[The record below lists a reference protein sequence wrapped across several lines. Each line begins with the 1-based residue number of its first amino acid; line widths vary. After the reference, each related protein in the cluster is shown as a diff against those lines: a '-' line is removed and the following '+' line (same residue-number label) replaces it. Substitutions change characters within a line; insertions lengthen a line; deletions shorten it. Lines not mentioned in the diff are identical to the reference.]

1 MWRTAD
7 GHGPQRARTCR
18 HLVTGIW
25 SSSPD
30 VEHHPHH
37 NDGDFFMQQAA
48 MAATPFYGFFDGKGG
63 IYVQD
68 MNGQRQVGVSVERY
82 QEMERVANEAVAK
95 AEDYHKQLV
104 DAGLI
109 QPKRSPEEQLADLTG
124 QVGAMMQQ
132 FGVMTQQNMAL
143 SQQVSDL
150 TQKIAA
156 LTGGKNDEFSQHSQ
170 DVAAKEQ
177 PVAVK
182 GGSGAAAC
190 GPVQP
195 GQKRRP

>member
-1 MWRTAD
+1 
-7 GHGPQRARTCR
+7 
-18 HLVTGIW
+18 
-25 SSSPD
+25 
-30 VEHHPHH
+30 
-37 NDGDFFMQQAA
+37 MQQAA

-68 MNGQRQVGVSVERY
+68 MQGQRQVGVLVERY

-109 QPKRSPEEQLADLTG
+109 QPKRSPKEQLADLTG

-170 DVAAKEQ
+170 DVVAKEQ

>member
-1 MWRTAD
+1 
-7 GHGPQRARTCR
+7 
-18 HLVTGIW
+18 
-25 SSSPD
+25 
-30 VEHHPHH
+30 
-37 NDGDFFMQQAA
+37 MQQAA

-68 MNGQRQVGVSVERY
+68 MQGQRQVGVSVERY

-109 QPKRSPEEQLADLTG
+109 QPRRSPEEQLADLTG